1 MFVGESTHTLDAK
14 HRLAVP
20 KRLQEGLDRNEE
32 GQLLAIV
39 TRGFEGCLFLFSES
53 GFQELARRVRTGAFE
68 GKELRNIQRMFFSS
82 SFQVQLDASGRIL
95 LPEKLR
101 EFAAIEREVAMI
113 GVVDRVEIWAKDKWN
128 AFESENSSHYDQLDK
143 VLLGAETPEG
153 EG

>member
-32 GQLLAIV
+32 GQLAAIV

-53 GFQELARRVRTGAFE
+53 GFAEVTRRVRTGAFE
-68 GKELRNIQRMFFSS
+68 GPELRNIQRLFFANA
-82 SFQVQLDASGRIL
+82 FKVQLDASGRVL

-101 EFAAIEREVAMI
+101 GLAGIDREVAMI
-113 GVVDRVEIWAKDKWN
+113 GVVDRVEIWAKDKWS
-128 AFESENSSHYDQLDK
+128 AFESDNSSHYDRLDT
-143 VLLGAETPEG
+143 VLLGADTPEG
-153 EG
+153 ED